1 MALRMRGVVPHSRIE
16 LAQSDRLPEINDLEP
31 PAFLNDA
38 IGLVPPAELDNIK
51 TFSVPSA
58 PAIQDPGPLFFEPR
72 QAAPNF
78 EYDLALEEAVPQE
91 EEEEEIIPQ
100 QPIKGVPAKVA
111 LNSYFG
117 EEQENDFLLDS
128 YPP

>member
-1 MALRMRGVVPHSRIE
+1 M
-16 LAQSDRLPEINDLEP
+16 
-31 PAFLNDA
+31 
-38 IGLVPPAELDNIK
+38 
-51 TFSVPSA
+51 
-58 PAIQDPGPLFFEPR
+58 
-72 QAAPNF
+72 
-78 EYDLALEEAVPQE
+78 PQE